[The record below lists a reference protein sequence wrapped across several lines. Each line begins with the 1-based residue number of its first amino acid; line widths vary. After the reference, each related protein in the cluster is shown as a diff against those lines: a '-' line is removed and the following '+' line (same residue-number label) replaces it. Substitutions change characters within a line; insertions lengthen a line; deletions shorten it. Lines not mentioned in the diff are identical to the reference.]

1 MPPERVERPPREL
14 RTEVLTVKVSP
25 RERALFEAAA
35 AREHMPL
42 GEYMRAAAA
51 AYEALRFNPGA
62 LKLVYEGL
70 MKGLMDAGQKLAGG
84 LKRAPLRPERR

>member
-14 RTEVLTVKVSP
+14 RTEVLTVKVTP

-35 AREHMPL
+35 AREDMKL

-51 AYEALRFNPGA
+51 AYEALRLNPGA
-62 LKLVYEGL
+62 LRLVVEAFMKRL
-70 MKGLMDAGQKLAGG
+70 MEAREKLAGG
-84 LKRAPLRPERR
+84 LRRATLRPERR